1 MMSMPS
7 YSKGDVVLLR
17 FPFSDLSGSKVRPV
31 IVVSSPHASKDLIVI
46 PLTSKTRHL
55 LTGEFV
61 LGEWK
66 TSGLNVASA
75 VKRGLFTIHESLIVK
90 SLGTLSQSDAGH
102 VGDSLRGWLGI

>member
-1 MMSMPS
+1 MPS
-7 YSKGDVVLLR
+7 YSKGDVVLVS

-31 IVVSSPHASKDLIVI
+31 IVVSTPHLSQDLFVI
-46 PLTSKTRHL
+46 SLTSKTARL

-90 SLGTLSQSDAGH
+90 SIGTLSKSDAGR
-102 VGDSLRGWLGI
+102 VDDSLRGWLGI